1 MRVLLI
7 QKNFHPNTVGQLQGL
22 RSRGHDVRLV
32 VQYSGET
39 KTGSSSFR
47 VETLVVGYGR
57 LSQLWWR
64 KDRKRLDMRG
74 VPRIRELASAV
85 SSFRPDV
92 IVAKE
97 IRTVSTVAFLLGKL
111 HGARVVLSWEK
122 PKMASKRKYWKVA
135 LVGGLFLP
143 RLKFHMGH
151 FGNPEDDVPLGA
163 TIGASRLLPY
173 PTSPLRLEDSR
184 VRDSAERDRVHIV
197 TIGSLNNQRKRL
209 PWVTQAVVHENLQ
222 DDVLLT
228 YIGLGDEESPQH
240 QEIRALEDAHGL
252 ERATIL
258 LNLPHSEVMA
268 LLPGFD
274 LFAFPARNEPFGAV
288 VPEAMS
294 AGLPVICSTSCGSRV
309 YVEDGLSGLV
319 FEATSFES
327 FASSLAR
334 LVREETARSAMG
346 RAAFRRVAEELN
358 PSQWAL
364 MFERLVC
371 GGADDTPQ
379 RVMSSGEPPG

>member
-22 RSRGHDVRLV
+22 RSRGHDVRLI
-32 VQYSGET
+32 VQYSVGT
-39 KTGSSSFR
+39 KSGSSSID

-57 LSQLWWR
+57 LSRLLWR
-64 KDRKRLDMRG
+64 NNRKRLDMRG
-74 VPRIRELASAV
+74 MPSVRELAAGV
-85 SSFRPDV
+85 LGFRPDV
-92 IVAKE
+92 MVAKE
-97 IRTVSTVAFLLGKL
+97 VRTVSTVAFLLGKL
-111 HGARVVLSWEK
+111 QGARVVLSWEK
-122 PKMASKRKYWKVA
+122 PKMASKRKYWKIA
-135 LVGGLFLP
+135 LFGGLFLP

-151 FGNPEDDVPLGA
+151 FGHLEDDVPLGA
-163 TIGASRLLPY
+163 SIGTSRLLPY
-173 PTSPLRLEDSR
+173 PTSPLNLDESPL
-184 VRDSAERDRVHIV
+184 RDAAERDRVHIV

-209 PWVTQAVVHENLQ
+209 PWVTRAVIHKGLQ

-228 YIGLGDEESPQH
+228 YIGLGDETSPQH
-240 QEIRALEDAHGL
+240 QEIRAVEDAYGL

-268 LLPGFD
+268 LLPSFD

-309 YVEDGLSGLV
+309 YVEHGLSGLV
-319 FEATSFES
+319 FETASFES
-327 FASSLAR
+327 FATSLEQ
-334 LVREETARSAMG
+334 LVQDETGRSKMS
-346 RAAFRRVAEELN
+346 RAAFSRVAEELN
-358 PSQWAL
+358 PGQWAL

-371 GGADDTPQ
+371 GAGGDPQ